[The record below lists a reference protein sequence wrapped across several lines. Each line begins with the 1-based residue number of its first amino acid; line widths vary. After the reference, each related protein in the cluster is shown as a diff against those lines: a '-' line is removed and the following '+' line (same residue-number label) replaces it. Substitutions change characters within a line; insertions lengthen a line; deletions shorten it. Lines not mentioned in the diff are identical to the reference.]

1 MASHLARRL
10 VSDGE
15 NVVILSRS
23 RSKFVGY
30 IPRWDVVAHM
40 TPPRPKGAG
49 FYAWVS
55 GVSPLERD

>member
-1 MASHLARRL
+1 M

-23 RSKFVGY
+23 RSKLVGDIIDRVIY
-30 IPRWDVVAHM
+30 IVGDISRWDVVAHM

-49 FYAWVS
+49 FLCW
-55 GVSPLERD
+55 GLGC

>member
-1 MASHLARRL
+1 M

-23 RSKFVGY
+23 RSKFVGD
-30 IPRWDVVAHM
+30 ISRWDVVA
-40 TPPRPKGAG
+40 TYDPSRPKGAG